1 MIGTSRPQMVLCLV
15 AIAAPLAMPWLVT
28 SDYYVNIGTQI
39 VIAAILAMS
48 LNVLV
53 GFGGMISLGHASY
66 LGVAAYL
73 TIYLTGQAGFGP
85 LAGALAAIAA
95 TTLLAMLFGYLALR
109 ASGLGFL
116 MITLALGQILWGIAY
131 RWASLTGGDNGLG
144 GPVRPHPFGLDLM
157 NPTAFFYFTLI
168 FLAAAF
174 WLISR
179 FIQSGLGQS
188 LQGTRDQP
196 RRMRALGYNVWLI
209 QWLSFVFAGFWG
221 AIAGL
226 LYAYYNQ
233 FVSPQTLHLTTS
245 AEALLMV
252 IAGGTGTLFGPIVGA
267 ALVVILKNVV
277 SAYITR
283 WLMLL
288 GIIFVTIVMFMP
300 EGLVPGARRLR
311 GIIRKRPASPTT
323 QALPVTEERST

>member
-1 MIGTSRPQMVLCLV
+1 MRISTSSTVVLWL
-15 AIAAPLAMPWLVT
+15 IALAALLAMPWLVT
-28 SDYYVNIGTQI
+28 SEYYINIASQI
-39 VIAAILAMS
+39 VIAAILALS
-48 LNVLV
+48 LNLLV
-53 GFGGMISLGHASY
+53 GWGGMISLGHAAY

-73 TIYLTGQAGFGP
+73 TIYLTAQAGFGH
-85 LAGALAAIAA
+85 LTGALIAIGA
-95 TTLLAMLFGYLALR
+95 TTGLAMIFGYLALR

-116 MITLALGQILWGIAY
+116 MITLALGQILWGVAY
-131 RWASLTGGDNGLG
+131 RWSSLTGGDNGLG
-144 GPVRPHPFGLDLM
+144 GLKRPHPFGLNLM
-157 NPTAFFYFTLI
+157 DPTTFYYFVLFFLGI
-168 FLAAAF
+168 AF
-174 WLISR
+174 WCMAR
-179 FIQSGLGQS
+179 FMQSGLGQS

-221 AIAGL
+221 AVAGL

-252 IAGGTGTLFGPIVGA
+252 IAGGTGTLLGPVVGA

-283 WLMLL
+283 WLILL
-288 GIIFVTIVMFMP
+288 GVIFVAIVLFMP
-300 EGLVPGARRLR
+300 EGLVPGVTRRIRAFR
-311 GIIRKRPASPTT
+311 GRPDKAGNA
-323 QALPVTEERST
+323 ALTEKDRTP